1 MVFSAVPQLGSFITL
16 ILLLLSNSLDMAM
29 MFGLAIIEEILSVET
44 IQHLILML
52 TLIFGISVSKNLDH
66 LILKDKL
73 NSY

>member
-1 MVFSAVPQLGSFITL
+1 MVFSAVPQPGSFITL
-16 ILLLLSNSLDMAM
+16 ILPLLSNSLDMAM

-44 IQHLILML
+44 IQLLILML